1 MVTVDSLKLKYLLN
15 NLIKFSEERSDN
27 QGLVVYRNILLRMD
41 ECENEKQLVNIV
53 GLLKKAL
60 AGMEAHGFF
69 SNEELVVVDQIKNID
84 L

>member
-1 MVTVDSLKLKYLLN
+1 MDSLKLKYLLN